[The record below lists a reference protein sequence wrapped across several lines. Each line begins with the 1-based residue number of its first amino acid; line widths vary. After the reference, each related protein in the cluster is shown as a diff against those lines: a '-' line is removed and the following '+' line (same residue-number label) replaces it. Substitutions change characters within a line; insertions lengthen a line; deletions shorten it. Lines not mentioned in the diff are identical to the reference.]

1 MEETATVYMN
11 SNKTLA
17 RKHGQILRSCTEY
30 VGMNKFS

>member
-1 MEETATVYMN
+1 MEEMATVFIN

-17 RKHGQILRSCTEY
+17 RKRGQILHSCTEH